1 MCVCAALRFVCCL
14 LFAAAQKEH
23 MCTQLPLPLSAP
35 LLTTTDPATQK
46 ASTLTR
52 AVNDMNGRCS
62 GSSCPGTGTAFCSS
76 LASRRSTGAPAALRR
91 TLSMSDASTANAMRL
106 WWRLCATNVPGSKS
120 VSCVAFCVVH
130 CVQCVGVCGQRATH
144 THAQT
149 AHTIALAR
157 AHIGEGANTKAR
169 SSSRRTVL
177 MRAQTCAPSV
187 CSAVCTRQN
196 CSGVISSEHERPNF
210 STVGRNARSSVI
222 APRCVKTP
230 LNFILFACC
239 RCCLSRLLLR
249 GGGYCRGRLE
259 CGGGGLTPLAPAHYK
274 FTACA
279 ARRAPPRTPPTAWG
293 KTGARRRAA
302 LLAGQR
308 RENAPRSD
316 AQPREAL
323 PCTNDELMTADDE

>member
-1 MCVCAALRFVCCL
+1 MHTNAPAPFSPPPTNHNGPRNTQSVNPHPRGERHERPLLRLVLPRHRHRLLQQLGLEALDGRARGAAQHLEHQRRVDGERDEVVVAALRDERARLEERVLRCVCAGVC
-14 LFAAAQKEH
+14 
-23 MCTQLPLPLSAP
+23 
-35 LLTTTDPATQK
+35 
-46 ASTLTR
+46 
-52 AVNDMNGRCS
+52 V
-62 GSSCPGTGTAFCSS
+62 
-76 LASRRSTGAPAALRR
+76 
-91 TLSMSDASTANAMRL
+91 
-106 WWRLCATNVPGSKS
+106 
-120 VSCVAFCVVH
+120 FCVL
-130 CVQCVGVCGQRATH
+130 CVGVCFVFGQRA
-144 THAQT
+144 
-149 AHTIALAR
+149 AHTTVHKQHTCNSIGAR
-157 AHIGEGANTKAR
+157 AANERAR

-177 MRAQTCAPSV
+177 MRAHTCAPSV

-293 KTGARRRAA
+293 KTGAPRSAA

-323 PCTNDELMTADDE
+323 PCTDGELMTASDQCIALI